1 MVVKNNLPVAR
12 ESFDTALESASVQ
25 TRMRL
30 RARERLPSAT
40 AAYLE
45 AYVAL
50 ELSASKTQTLVDRL
64 RGIALALT
72 DAETLGARN
81 DSWKVARIHELP
93 TLRSAT
99 GELRQSMRLTKMPR
113 AEQILDAIADWRK
126 KRSYLQQLWNTLP
139 AEVQM
144 MLKVPETLD

>member
-1 MVVKNNLPVAR
+1 VAVKNNLPIAR
-12 ESFDTALESASVQ
+12 KSFNTALESASVQ
-25 TRMRL
+25 TRMRV

-50 ELSASKTQTLVDRL
+50 ELSASKTQTLVDQL

-72 DAETLGARN
+72 DAGTFSARK
-81 DSWKVARIHELP
+81 DAWKVARIHELP
-93 TLRSAT
+93 TLRSAA
-99 GELRQSMRLTKMPR
+99 GELSQSMRLTKMPR
-113 AEQILDAIADWRK
+113 AEQILDAIANWRK

>member
-113 AEQILDAIADWRK
+113 AEQILDAIAGWRK

-139 AEVQM
+139 PEVQIV
-144 MLKVPETLD
+144 LKVPETLD

>member
-1 MVVKNNLPVAR
+1 VAVKNNLPIAR
-12 ESFDTALESASVQ
+12 KSFNTALESASVQ
-25 TRMRL
+25 TRMRV

-50 ELSASKTQTLVDRL
+50 ELSASKTQTLVDHL

-72 DAETLGARN
+72 DAGMFSARN
-81 DSWKVARIHELP
+81 TAWKVARIHELP

-99 GELRQSMRLTKMPR
+99 GELDQSMRLTKMPR

-126 KRSYLQQLWNTLP
+126 KRSYLQQLWNTFP
-139 AEVQM
+139 AEVQI

>member
-1 MVVKNNLPVAR
+1 
-12 ESFDTALESASVQ
+12 
-25 TRMRL
+25 MRL

-50 ELSASKTQTLVDRL
+50 ELSASKTQTLVDQL
-64 RGIALALT
+64 QGIALALT
-72 DAETLGARN
+72 DAGTFSGRN
-81 DSWKVARIHELP
+81 DAWKVARIHELP

-99 GELRQSMRLTKMPR
+99 GELDQSMRLTKMPR

-126 KRSYLQQLWNTLP
+126 KRSYLQQLWNTFP
-139 AEVQM
+139 AEVQI